1 VALHAQLSYP
11 RLNKIRGLLHT
22 DSHVIGRE
30 ISLREE
36 IAYFP
41 VQTVLGITGVSITFS
56 EEGQLVFTG
65 GQNLF

>member
-1 VALHAQLSYP
+1 
-11 RLNKIRGLLHT
+11 
-22 DSHVIGRE
+22 VIGRE